1 MENVEKLKNSKEVI
15 AYLVEIFPKCFTA
28 KGEAKPLKIGIFQDL
43 AERLTDDDKVSKT
56 LLRTALRQYTAS
68 WRYLHGAKIDAIRVD
83 LDGNDAGVL
92 DVEHVEHA
100 QKTLEESK
108 TKFFA
113 ERNKKNAEQKAAAD
127 KQKAAVKKAPK
138 KAIKRPTQ
146 AKVDKKPAIVV
157 ERQVNDA
164 ELKSGQEVKVVV
176 GKAPVQATI
185 VEVLKDGVQ
194 VQLLS
199 GLSLKVK
206 KEHLFV

>member
-1 MENVEKLKNSKEVI
+1 MENTEKLKNSKEVI

-43 AERLTDDDKVSKT
+43 AERLKDDDKVSKT

-68 WRYLHGAKIDAIRVD
+68 WRYLHGAKKDAVRVD

-92 DVEHVEHA
+92 DAEHIEHA

-113 ERNKKNAEQKAAAD
+113 ERNKKKAEQKEQAA
-127 KQKAAVKKAPK
+127 KAKPAVKTAPKRAVKKPAQPK
-138 KAIKRPTQ
+138 IDKQPTIK
-146 AKVDKKPAIVV
+146 V
-157 ERQVNDA
+157 ERQVNEA
-164 ELKSGQEVKVVV
+164 ELKQGQAVKVVI

-185 VEVLKDGVQ
+185 VEVSKDGVQ
-194 VQLLS
+194 VELLS

>member
-68 WRYLHGAKIDAIRVD
+68 WRYLHGAKVDAIRVD

-92 DVEHVEHA
+92 DAEHVEHA

-127 KQKAAVKKAPK
+127 KQKTAVKKAPRKVIK
-138 KAIKRPTQ
+138 KSTQ
-146 AKVDKKPAIVV
+146 PKVENKPAIAV
-157 ERQVNDA
+157 ERQINDA
-164 ELKSGQEVKVVV
+164 ELISGQNVKVVI

-185 VEVLKDGVQ
+185 VEVSKDGVQ

>member
-68 WRYLHGAKIDAIRVD
+68 WRYLHGAKVDAIRVD

-92 DVEHVEHA
+92 DAEHVEHA

-127 KQKAAVKKAPK
+127 KQKAAVKKAPRKVIK
-138 KAIKRPTQ
+138 KSTQ
-146 AKVDKKPAIVV
+146 PKVENKPAIAV
-157 ERQVNDA
+157 ERQINDA
-164 ELKSGQEVKVVV
+164 ELISGQNVKVVI

-185 VEVLKDGVQ
+185 VEVSKDGVQ

>member
-1 MENVEKLKNSKEVI
+1 MENIEKLKNSKEVI
-15 AYLVEIFPKCFTA
+15 AYLVEIFPKCFSA

-43 AERLTDDDKVSKT
+43 AERLQEDEKVSKT

-68 WRYLHGAKIDAIRVD
+68 WRYLHGAKEGAVRVD
-83 LDGNDAGVL
+83 LDGNEAGVL
-92 DVEHVEHA
+92 DAEHVEHA

-113 ERNKKNAEQKAAAD
+113 ERNKKNAEQKE
-127 KQKAAVKKAPK
+127 KAKAKAPVKRAPK
-138 KAIKRPTQ
+138 KA
-146 AKVDKKPAIVV
+146 VKKPAKAKIEQPEIKV

-164 ELKSGQEVKVVV
+164 ELKSGQAVKVVV

-185 VEVLKDGVQ
+185 VEVSKDDVQ

-206 KEHLFV
+206 KEHLFI

>member
-1 MENVEKLKNSKEVI
+1 MENTEKLKNSKEVI

-43 AERLTDDDKVSKT
+43 AERLKDDDKVSKT

-68 WRYLHGAKIDAIRVD
+68 WRYLHGAKKDAVRVD

-92 DVEHVEHA
+92 DAEHIEHA

-113 ERNKKNAEQKAAAD
+113 ERNKKKAEQKEQAAKA
-127 KQKAAVKKAPK
+127 KPAVKAAPKRAAKKPAQP
-138 KAIKRPTQ
+138 
-146 AKVDKKPAIVV
+146 KVDKQPTIKV
-157 ERQVNDA
+157 ERQVNEA
-164 ELKSGQEVKVVV
+164 ELKQGQAVKVVI

-185 VEVLKDGVQ
+185 VEVSKDGVQ
-194 VQLLS
+194 VELLS

>member
-28 KGEAKPLKIGIFQDL
+28 KGEARPLKIGIFQDL
-43 AERLTDDDKVSKT
+43 AERLKDDAKVSKT

-68 WRYLHGAKIDAIRVD
+68 WRYLHGAKEAAVRVD
-83 LDGNDAGVL
+83 LDGNEAGILDA
-92 DVEHVEHA
+92 EHVEHA

-113 ERNKKNAEQKAAAD
+113 ERNKRNAEQKEKAAA
-127 KQKAAVKKAPK
+127 KKPAVKKAPK
-138 KAIKRPTQ
+138 KA
-146 AKVDKKPAIVV
+146 VKKPVKSKADTKSEIKV
-157 ERQVNDA
+157 ERPVNDE
-164 ELKSGQEVKVVV
+164 ELKSGQAVKVVI
-176 GKAPVQATI
+176 GKAPVEATI
-185 VEVLKDGVQ
+185 LEVSRDGVQ

>member
-1 MENVEKLKNSKEVI
+1 MENIEKLKNSKEVI
-15 AYLVEIFPKCFTA
+15 AYLVEIFPKCFSA

-43 AERLTDDDKVSKT
+43 AERLKEDSKVSKT

-68 WRYLHGAKIDAIRVD
+68 WRYLHGAKKDAVRVD

-92 DVEHVEHA
+92 DAEHIEHA

-113 ERNKKNAEQKAAAD
+113 ERNKKNAEQKAKAE
-127 KQKAAVKKAPK
+127 KQKPAVKRAPK
-138 KAIKRPTQ
+138 KVVKKSAPKADQKPTIK
-146 AKVDKKPAIVV
+146 V
-157 ERQVNDA
+157 ERPVNES
-164 ELKSGQEVKVVV
+164 ELKSGQSVKVVI

-185 VEVLKDGVQ
+185 VEVSRDGVQ
-194 VQLLS
+194 VELLS

>member
-68 WRYLHGAKIDAIRVD
+68 WRYLHGAKVDAIRVD

-92 DVEHVEHA
+92 DAEHVEHA

-127 KQKAAVKKAPK
+127 KQKAAVKKAPRKVIK
-138 KAIKRPTQ
+138 KSTQ
-146 AKVDKKPAIVV
+146 PKVENKPAIAV
-157 ERQVNDA
+157 ERQINDA
-164 ELKSGQEVKVVV
+164 ELISGQNVKVVI

-185 VEVLKDGVQ
+185 VEVSKDGVQ

-206 KEHLFV
+206 KGHLFV